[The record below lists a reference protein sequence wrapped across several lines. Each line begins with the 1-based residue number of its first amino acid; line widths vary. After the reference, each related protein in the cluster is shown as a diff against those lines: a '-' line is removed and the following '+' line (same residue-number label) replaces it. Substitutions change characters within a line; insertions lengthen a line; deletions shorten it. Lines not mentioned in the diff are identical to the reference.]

1 MTARRIAVIV
11 GSAVLVVIGLLL
23 MFMATMSVGS
33 TTLSGTAK
41 PAPATLTVQIV
52 GHEYVHPVGHGGCYV
67 AVPGQAYAVEVFNAA
82 GVHAVG
88 KTMSGT
94 GRLTADGGCHFS
106 STMPALFDAD
116 QVVVRGA
123 AHAITRGVG
132 VVTLSADD
140 HRWSHFSSPNAA

>member
-1 MTARRIAVIV
+1 MTARRLAVIG
-11 GSAVLVVIGLLL
+11 GSAVLIVLGLLL
-23 MFMATMSVGS
+23 MFAATMSVGS
-33 TTLSGTAK
+33 TTLSGTAE

-67 AVPGQAYAVEVFNAA
+67 AVPGQDYTVEVFDATGA
-82 GVHAVG
+82 HTVG

-123 AHAITRGVG
+123 VHAITRGVG
-132 VVTLSADD
+132 VVILSADD
-140 HRWSHFSSPNAA
+140 GQWSVFSAVAT